1 MYPIALTAAG
11 SDVTGA
17 LTTAFSG
24 IADQA
29 VAAITAMVP
38 VVAPII
44 GAGLVI
50 GLGIKAFKKFSK

>member
-1 MYPIALTAAG
+1 MFLTAAAP
-11 SDVTGA
+11 DVTSA

-24 IADQA
+24 VADQA
-29 VAAITAMVP
+29 VGAITAMVP

-50 GLGIKAFKKFSK
+50 GIGIKAFKKFSK

>member
-1 MYPIALTAAG
+1 MEGT
-11 SDVTGA
+11 SVVSA
-17 LTTAFSG
+17 LTTAFGG

-29 VAAITAMVP
+29 VEAITSMVP

-50 GLGIKAFKKFSK
+50 GIGIKAFKKFGK